1 MTKLLTSKDKEMR
14 RLSRYLY
21 EHDILS
27 AEEMDKVIRGEP
39 LEKEKEENKVREW
52 DTGKWGRPTI
62 SFA

>member
-1 MTKLLTSKDKEMR
+1 MR